1 MSTQSFFTAPSF
13 QIPEQFRAFAE
24 NGVNQARDGYQKF
37 KAAAESN
44 NEALEAV
51 YASAA
56 KGASGFTAKLVEIAQ
71 ANVVASFDFAQ
82 SLVGVGSLPE
92 AAELVNAHARKQFEA
107 LTVQAKE
114 LAEFG
119 QKVATETVE
128 PIKASVTKAVQNVA

>member
-1 MSTQSFFTAPSF
+1 MSTQGFFTTTPF

-24 NGVNQARDGYQKF
+24 NGVNQARDGYQKL

-44 NEALEAV
+44 NEALEAA

-71 ANVVASFDFAQ
+71 TNVTSSFDFAH
-82 SLVGVGSLPE
+82 SLVGVGSLAE
-92 AAELVNAHARKQFEA
+92 AAELVSSHARKQFEA
-107 LTVQAKE
+107 LTAQSKE
-114 LAEFG
+114 IAELG

-128 PIKASVTKAVQNVA
+128 PLKASVTKAFQNVA

>member
-1 MSTQSFFTAPSF
+1 MSNQNFFNTIPF

-24 NGVNQARDGYQKF
+24 NGVNQARDGYQKL

-44 NEALEAV
+44 NEAMEAV

-56 KGASGFTAKLVEIAQ
+56 KGASGFTTKLVEMAQ
-71 ANVVASFDFAQ
+71 ANIASSFDFAQ

-107 LTVQAKE
+107 LTAQSKE
-114 LAEFG
+114 LAELG

-128 PIKASVTKAVQNVA
+128 PFKAGVTKAFQNVA